1 MARRKLSDPK
11 PQATSSRLSS
21 ASKKAAQKVAE
32 KLASGSKETVSTVAA
47 AVNSFPAVVGKA
59 TTGKPS
65 TAETVS
71 GTVPG
76 LPALTPD
83 QVSGMLPKF
92 DLGAYQISDPLNPPE
107 SLPQATEAQR
117 DKGKVIYEGTQRA
130 LELTGYAFDTSR
142 VAFTA
147 LGKQAKAYGAGIQ
160 AATELEKVKGN
171 YLDYLTQT
179 QTTEQKKIALD
190 LSQTQTLTDS
200 GKADHKKTE
209 LSEKLKQAEIGAD
222 KAREETQQKQT
233 QLAEFRKQL
242 GEYLPTK

>member
-11 PQATSSRLSS
+11 PLSTGTRLSS

-32 KLASGSKETVSTVAA
+32 KLAAGSTETTSSTAA
-47 AVNSFPAVVGKA
+47 AVNLPSITFP
-59 TTGKPS
+59 TTTS
-65 TAETVS
+65 TTTS
-71 GTVPG
+71 TGNITGTIPG
-76 LPALTPD
+76 LPTLTPD

-92 DLGAYQISDPLNPPE
+92 DLTAYQITDPLNPPE

-142 VAFTA
+142 VAFTT

-200 GKADHKKTE
+200 SKAVHKKTE
-209 LSEKLKQAEIGAD
+209 LNEKLKQAEIAAD

-233 QLAEFRKQL
+233 QLAEFRQQL
-242 GEYLPTK
+242 GEYLPTR

>member
-11 PQATSSRLSS
+11 PLSTGTRLSS

-32 KLASGSKETVSTVAA
+32 KLATGSSGTTSSTA
-47 AVNSFPAVVGKA
+47 AVNLPSITFPA
-59 TTGKPS
+59 TTS
-65 TAETVS
+65 TTTSA
-71 GTVPG
+71 GNIIGIVPG
-76 LPALTPD
+76 LPTLTPD

-92 DLGAYQISDPLNPPE
+92 DLSAYQISDPLNPLE

-142 VAFTA
+142 VAFTT

-190 LSQTQTLTDS
+190 LSQTQTITDS
-200 GKADHKKTE
+200 SKAVHKKTE
-209 LSEKLKQAEIGAD
+209 LSERLKQSEIAAD

-233 QLAEFRKQL
+233 QLAEFRQQL

>member
-1 MARRKLSDPK
+1 
-11 PQATSSRLSS
+11 LSS

-32 KLASGSKETVSTVAA
+32 KLASGSREATSSTAT
-47 AVNSFPAVVGKA
+47 AVNVPSVAFP
-59 TTGKPS
+59 TTTTS
-65 TAETVS
+65 TNGNIA

-76 LPALTPD
+76 LPGLTPD

-92 DLGAYQISDPLNPPE
+92 DLSAYQITDPLNPPE
-107 SLPQATEAQR
+107 SLPQVTEAQR

-142 VAFTA
+142 VAFTT

-171 YLDYLTQT
+171 YLDYLTQS

-200 GKADHKKTE
+200 SKAVHKKTE

-242 GEYLPTK
+242 GEYLPAK

>member
-1 MARRKLSDPK
+1 MARRNLSDPK
-11 PQATSSRLSS
+11 PRATSSRLSS

-32 KLASGSKETVSTVAA
+32 KLAAGSREATSSTTTAANVPTVT
-47 AVNSFPAVVGKA
+47 FPASASA
-59 TTGKPS
+59 TNSAGTI
-65 TAETVS
+65 T

-76 LPALTPD
+76 LPGLMPD
-83 QVSGMLPKF
+83 QISGMLPNF
-92 DLGAYQISDPLNPPE
+92 DIGTYRITNPLNPPE

-117 DKGKVIYEGTQRA
+117 DKGKAIYEGAQRA

-142 VAFTA
+142 VAFTT

-190 LSQTQTLTDS
+190 LSQVQTLTDS
-200 GKADHKKTE
+200 SKAVHKKTE

>member
-11 PQATSSRLSS
+11 PLSTGTRLSS

-32 KLASGSKETVSTVAA
+32 KLAAGSGETTSST
-47 AVNSFPAVVGKA
+47 AVINPPSITFP
-59 TTGKPS
+59 TTTSTTTSTGKI
-65 TAETVS
+65 T
-71 GTVPG
+71 GTIPG
-76 LPALTPD
+76 LPTLTPD
-83 QVSGMLPKF
+83 QISGMLPKF
-92 DLGAYQISDPLNPPE
+92 DLSAYQITDPLNPPE

-142 VAFTA
+142 VAFTT

-160 AATELEKVKGN
+160 AATEIEKVKGN

-200 GKADHKKTE
+200 SKAVHKKTE
-209 LSEKLKQAEIGAD
+209 LNEKLKQAEIAAD

-233 QLAEFRKQL
+233 QLAEFRQQL
-242 GEYLPTK
+242 GEYLPTR

>member
-11 PQATSSRLSS
+11 PLSTGTRLSS

-32 KLASGSKETVSTVAA
+32 KLAAGSTETTSSTTA
-47 AVNSFPAVVGKA
+47 AVNLPSIAFPA
-59 TTGKPS
+59 TTS
-65 TAETVS
+65 TTTNAGNIT

-76 LPALTPD
+76 LPTLTPD
-83 QVSGMLPKF
+83 QISGMLPKF
-92 DLGAYQISDPLNPPE
+92 DLSTYRIADPLNPPE

-117 DKGKVIYEGTQRA
+117 DKSKVIYEGTQRA
-130 LELTGYAFDTSR
+130 LELTGYAFDTAR
-142 VAFTA
+142 VAFTT
-147 LGKQAKAYGAGIQ
+147 LGKEAKAYGAGIQ
-160 AATELEKVKGN
+160 AANEIEKVKGN
-171 YLDYLTQT
+171 YLDYLSQT

-200 GKADHKKTE
+200 SKAVHKKTE
-209 LSEKLKQAEIGAD
+209 LSEKLKLAEIGAD

>member
-1 MARRKLSDPK
+1 MARRNLSDPK
-11 PQATSSRLSS
+11 PRATSSRLSS

-32 KLASGSKETVSTVAA
+32 KLAAGSRETTSSTAT
-47 AVNSFPAVVGKA
+47 AVNVPSVSFPATA
-59 TTGKPS
+59 STTS
-65 TAETVS
+65 TNGSIA

-76 LPALTPD
+76 LPGLTPD

-92 DLGAYQISDPLNPPE
+92 DLSAYQITDPLNPPE
-107 SLPQATEAQR
+107 SLPQVTEAQR

-142 VAFTA
+142 VAFTT

-171 YLDYLTQT
+171 YFDYLTQS

-190 LSQTQTLTDS
+190 LSQVQTLTDS
-200 GKADHKKTE
+200 SKAVHKKTE

>member
-1 MARRKLSDPK
+1 
-11 PQATSSRLSS
+11 LSS

-32 KLASGSKETVSTVAA
+32 KLASGSKETVGAVAA
-47 AVNSFPAVVGKA
+47 TVNNFPAVVGKA
-59 TTGKPS
+59 TTGTS
-65 TAETVS
+65 NTAGAIS
-71 GTVPG
+71 RTVPG
-76 LPALTPD
+76 LPDLTPD

-92 DLGAYQISDPLNPPE
+92 DLSAYQISDPLNPPD
-107 SLPQATEAQR
+107 LPQATEAQR

-142 VAFTA
+142 VAFTT

>member
-1 MARRKLSDPK
+1 MARPRLSDPK
-11 PQATSSRLSS
+11 PLSTGTRLSS

-32 KLASGSKETVSTVAA
+32 KLAAGSTESSTTA
-47 AVNSFPAVVGKA
+47 AVNLPSITFP
-59 TTGKPS
+59 TTTTS
-65 TAETVS
+65 TNGNIA

-76 LPALTPD
+76 LPGLIPD

-92 DLGAYQISDPLNPPE
+92 DLSAYQISDPLNPPE
-107 SLPQATEAQR
+107 SLPQVTEAQR
-117 DKGKVIYEGTQRA
+117 DKGKAIYEGTQRA

-142 VAFTA
+142 VAFTT

-200 GKADHKKTE
+200 SKAFHKKTE